1 MRTAYLTSDIKLNA
15 AWIKGLKADY
25 IKWKELVN
33 INSHNLT
40 YDLIIADIYAD
51 CSIYIQELLR
61 IKNIYPDLLL
71 VLIIKESFA
80 ITNLWMRA
88 LTEADYIFGNS
99 YNLSKR
105 IELQSGFKVT
115 EFFVPEDI
123 NLEDKYIESVKSDK
137 LLIVSQKPYSLW
149 DFIRE
154 VGVLAG
160 LFALTKYK
168 LRIINC
174 QDLTKV
180 YKEIE
185 SSKIVYLSDPLDDE
199 GMLVQYCCN
208 AKTILVSIIDY
219 NPAKVCYPYTIFHK
233 GHKRQGLLLLW
244 IFTSKAF
251 SNFFIDTAK
260 HSSVNLDNENRV
272 YNFWEKLRYRITIP
286 EFESNQSLMSYIH
299 HYFGDSNIQW
309 GEDECGLVC
318 LLRNGSEYIETF
330 LMHYRQMGIAHFIFI
345 DNGSDDDTLDLLR
358 GEKDVTI
365 YQTSLLHKFYEN
377 DIRRLVIEKHS
388 KNRWCLNVDIDEL
401 FDYPDS
407 DKISLKD
414 LLGYLSGNRYT
425 SMAGYM
431 LDMFT
436 KEVIF
441 SNREKINLKESYRFY
456 DISNIEKKDYYAPDV
471 IAYCNYNKLS
481 SNDIKCY
488 FGGIR
493 KTLFSSNV
501 AGHYLLTKHP
511 LIYLDGELEP
521 VTNPHYCNK
530 SKVADVSSVLYH
542 YKFTPSFKE
551 KVLESRKTNRYI
563 KFAQRQYDQY
573 YKKIGDDKSL
583 IIDTP
588 GSKELFSVNDLVL
601 NGFIQVSPAY
611 KKYVESVCLQ
621 QQLIP

>member
-1 MRTAYLTSDIKLNA
+1 MKIAYLASDIKPNA
-15 AWIKGLKADY
+15 SWIKGLKADY
-25 IKWKELVN
+25 IKWEELVE
-33 INSHNLT
+33 IYSHNRC
-40 YDLIIADIYAD
+40 YDLIIADIYPD
-51 CSIYIQELLR
+51 CCFYIEELCR
-61 IKNIYPDLLL
+61 IKNLYPDLIL
-71 VLIIKESFA
+71 VLIIKKSFT
-80 ITNLWMRA
+80 ITDLWIRV
-88 LTEADYIFGNS
+88 LSKADFIFGNS
-99 YNLSKR
+99 YRLSKR

-115 EFFVPEDI
+115 EFFIPEDI
-123 NLEDKYIESVKSDK
+123 SSEDRFIKSSRSDK
-137 LLIVSQKPYSLW
+137 LLIVTRKSYSLL
-149 DFIRE
+149 DFIKE
-154 VGVLAG
+154 IGIVAG
-160 LFALTKYK
+160 LVALAIYK
-168 LRIINC
+168 LRIIDFQNSA
-174 QDLTKV
+174 KA

-185 SSKIVYLSDPLDDE
+185 SSKIVYLPESLDDE
-199 GMLVQYCCN
+199 GTLVKCCSN
-208 AKTILVSIIDY
+208 AGAIVISTIDY
-219 NPAKVCYPYTIFHK
+219 NPAKICYPYTVFHK
-233 GHKRQGLLLLW
+233 KHKRQGLLFLW
-244 IFTSKAF
+244 IFTSKTF
-251 SNFFIDTAK
+251 SDFFRENAK
-260 HSSVNLDNENRV
+260 CSNINLSIENRA
-272 YNFWEKLRYRITIP
+272 YNFWEKLRYKISIP
-286 EFESNQSLMSYIH
+286 EFEYRNSLMSQIH
-299 HYFGDSNIQW
+299 YYSGDGNMQW
-309 GEDECGLVC
+309 RDDECGLVC

-365 YQTSLLHKFYEN
+365 YQTSLPHKFYEN

-407 DKISLKD
+407 DKISLKE
-414 LLGYLSGNRYT
+414 LLRYLSVNQYT

-431 LDMFT
+431 LDMFN

-441 SNREKINLKESYRFY
+441 NNIEKINLKESYRFY

-471 IAYCNYNKLS
+471 IAYCNYNRLS

-493 KTLFSSNV
+493 KTLFASNI

-530 SKVADVSSVLYH
+530 SKVADVSCVLYH
-542 YKFTPSFKE
+542 YKFTPSFKD

-573 YKKIGDDKSL
+573 FKKIANGNSL
-583 IIDTP
+583 IIDTA
-588 GSKELFSVNDLVL
+588 GTKELFSVNDLVM
-601 NGFIQVSPAY
+601 NGFLQVSPTFIN
-611 KKYVESVCLQ
+611 YVKAVCHK